1 MSAMRTGF
9 VFSMVMTAGLCL
21 SGCQFLETVKTEKQ
35 PPIEA
40 KAEIKLDPVHFSDL
54 PEWQADKQ
62 KEALAAFAKSC
73 DLILKRDAS
82 RRFGPENFEMT
93 YADWQPACQNLRPY
107 YLKNDLFAR
116 AYFETYFTPYLVHEN
131 DDPNGLFTGYYE
143 PSLNGSYTKSEK
155 FNIPLYQI
163 PDDMV
168 TVELGNFIPDL
179 KGKKITGRVE
189 EGKFTPYFN
198 HEDIDKGALA
208 ERNLELIYVDSKIDA
223 FFLHIQGSGRI
234 KMDDGT
240 DILVGYAGQNGHKYF
255 AIGRALIEQGHLTKE
270 NVSLQSIRQW
280 LLDNPDEADKIMQ
293 LNPSYV
299 FFQKLESENPKGGS
313 GLELTPHR
321 SLAVDHRLMP
331 YHVPM
336 FLSVGHPTQTDQQ
349 ITQLMIAQDTGGAI
363 RGHVRGDF
371 FWGHGA
377 EAEENAGKMKE
388 EGRYWMLL
396 PRKLEIPTA
405 MQMPAET
412 PLKKFWLFA
421 SQ

>member
-1 MSAMRTGF
+1 MRG
-9 VFSMVMTAGLCL
+9 
-21 SGCQFLETVKTEKQ
+21 
-35 PPIEA
+35 
-40 KAEIKLDPVHFSDL
+40 
-54 PEWQADKQ
+54 
-62 KEALAAFAKSC
+62 AAAV
-73 DLILKRDAS
+73 A
-82 RRFGPENFEMT
+82 
-93 YADWQPACQNLRPY
+93 A
-107 YLKNDLFAR
+107 
-116 AYFETYFTPYLVHEN
+116 
-131 DDPNGLFTGYYE
+131 
-143 PSLNGSYTKSEK
+143 
-155 FNIPLYQI
+155 
-163 PDDMV
+163 
-168 TVELGNFIPDL
+168 
-179 KGKKITGRVE
+179 
-189 EGKFTPYFN
+189 
-198 HEDIDKGALA
+198 
-208 ERNLELIYVDSKIDA
+208 
-223 FFLHIQGSGRI
+223 
-234 KMDDGT
+234 
-240 DILVGYAGQNGHKYF
+240 
-255 AIGRALIEQGHLTKE
+255 IEQGHLTKE